1 MPNRRPTSPA
11 QAAKQTRRSGRPR
24 IGLALAGGG
33 PLGAIYEIGAL
44 CALEESIE
52 GLNFCDCDSYIGISA
67 GGFIAAGL
75 ANGMSPRM
83 LSAAFIENSA
93 PAPDSFDPAELMHPA
108 WAEYGERLRLLPG
121 LLKSAVWDHWM
132 EGRSLMG
139 AFERLGRALPT
150 GLLSGDALEAQ
161 IRRQFA
167 LPGRSNDFRELGRR
181 LVLVATDL
189 DSGEAVPF
197 GLPGW
202 DDVPISR
209 AVQAS
214 AALPGLFP
222 PVKIAGRHY
231 VDGAL
236 KKTLHASL
244 LLQEGVDLLIC
255 LNPLVPY
262 ESDRD
267 NPLPGTGAANGA
279 MQIPHLVDGGLP
291 LVMSQTFRS
300 LIHSRLE
307 LGMKRYEHT
316 HPGTDILLFEP
327 DHRDAEMF
335 LANTFS
341 YSQRRHLAE
350 HAFQTTRARLRRRAP
365 KLQATLQRHGL
376 SLKLDVLHE
385 PGRRLLSEAAA
396 TRTETA
402 LRRLRAA
409 LSLLEARH
417 S

>member
-52 GLNFCDCDSYIGISA
+52 GLDFCDCDSYIGISA

-83 LSAAFIENSA
+83 LSAAFIENSVT
-93 PAPDSFDPAELMHPA
+93 APDSFDPAELMHPA
-108 WAEYGERLRLLPG
+108 WGEFGERLRLLPG

-132 EGRSLMG
+132 EGRSLLG

-161 IRRQFA
+161 VRRQFA
-167 LPGRSNDFRELGRR
+167 LPGRSNDFRELGKR

-267 NPLPGTGAANGA
+267 GVPPSSAEAGG
-279 MQIPHLVDGGLP
+279 QIPHLVDGGLP

-316 HPGTDILLFEP
+316 HPATDILLFEP

-365 KLQATLQRHGL
+365 KLQVALQRHGL
-376 SLKLDVLHE
+376 SLKLDVLQE
-385 PGRRLLSEAAA
+385 PGRRLLSEPAA

-417 S
+417 A